1 MIVQIGII
9 GAGVFGNYHAQK
21 ITLNKH
27 ARLVGFYDAN
37 IVKSTQLAKAH
48 NCTVYPDLDDLLE
61 QVDTVIIASPAKA
74 HYKDG
79 YIALRAG
86 KHCLIEKPLATHADE
101 ARDLIHLAKR
111 QNLVLQVGHQER
123 FILKAVG
130 IDKIKTP
137 PTALY
142 TQRFSPYSPR
152 GSGISVTQ
160 DLMIHDI
167 DLAIWLMGGLPK
179 QIKGYAHKI
188 ISSSADTSLAFL
200 EFANGKARLDANR
213 VAPQA
218 RRRLIIDYPQG
229 RISLDF
235 LQKTCINTTPFDLN
249 KDFTGEPLAQDL
261 RAHDPLRVADDAFI
275 SSIVN
280 GTDICVTGEDGLQ
293 ALQTALEIDASAART
308 S

>member
-74 HYKDG
+74 HYK
-79 YIALRAG
+79 
-86 KHCLIEKPLATHADE
+86 
-101 ARDLIHLAKR
+101 
-111 QNLVLQVGHQER
+111 
-123 FILKAVG
+123 
-130 IDKIKTP
+130 
-137 PTALY
+137 
-142 TQRFSPYSPR
+142 QRFSPYSPR

-218 RRRLIIDYPQG
+218 G
-229 RISLDF
+229 F
-235 LQKTCINTTPFDLN
+235 H
-249 KDFTGEPLAQDL
+249 G
-261 RAHDPLRVADDAFI
+261 
-275 SSIVN
+275 
-280 GTDICVTGEDGLQ
+280 GTAC
-293 ALQTALEIDASAART
+293 SRPARP
-308 S
+308 